1 MDSLTKQSIKGSPEK
16 ATQPEKISHPDCC
29 PPDSTCGERMTD
41 MSQLVVD
48 YTTIFTR
55 FEAKL
60 DFLMSQTEA
69 LQAKSEE
76 MQAKNNEVQAK
87 LLRKNEELSTKLDDI
102 TPEKLK
108 CLVNKSIAEASILLE
123 MRSEIKFLF
132 EWRKK
137 LERHASTYIT
147 IGSTP

>member
-1 MDSLTKQSIKGSPEK
+1 
-16 ATQPEKISHPDCC
+16 
-29 PPDSTCGERMTD
+29 MTD

-76 MQAKNNEVQAK
+76 MQAK